1 MITFSYKAKNSDGE
15 FVKGQIEAQNESAAA
30 KVLSG
35 KKLYP
40 IEISMQQEAGLTIF
54 NRVSMKEKL
63 LFTRQLSAT
72 LSAGL
77 PITQALETIA
87 EQTRAKA
94 LQQIIAK
101 IVGDVEGGM
110 SLSSSFSRFPQ
121 VFTRID
127 IALVESGEASGTL
140 DKVLIRLADSIEK
153 DYKMLK
159 KVRSALA
166 YPLFILG
173 VVAIVVTLMTV
184 YVMPQMEKLYKDFNS
199 DLPAITRSLLAT
211 SHFLANYGV
220 FVIFAIVMAAVFLR
234 FYLTTKP
241 GRYIWDNVRL
251 KLPILAP
258 FLRSLYAARFSRTM
272 AGLVG
277 SGVSL
282 LDSLNITASAVGN
295 VVVAEAI
302 YEAAKEVKGGKP
314 LSKPLRDSGVFSP
327 IVPQMVSVGEQTGEM
342 DAMFSNLADY
352 FDDEVDNFIRSI
364 TSILEPFII
373 VIMGSIVAVILV
385 AVMMPVY
392 NIGKIF

>member
-35 KKLYP
+35 KKLFP
-40 IEISMQQEAGLTIF
+40 IEISMQQEAGLSIL
-54 NRVSMKEKL
+54 NRVSMKDKL

-87 EQTRAKA
+87 EQTRGKA

-110 SLSSSFSRFPQ
+110 SLSSSFARFPQ

-127 IALVESGEASGTL
+127 VALVESGEASGTL

-153 DYKMLK
+153 DYKMVK

-166 YPLFILG
+166 YPMFILG

-211 SHFLANYGV
+211 SHFLANYGA
-220 FVIFAIVMAAVFLR
+220 FVIFAIVMLAVVLR
-234 FYLTTKP
+234 FYITTKA
-241 GRYIWDNVRL
+241 GRYMWDSIRL
-251 KLPILAP
+251 KLPILSP

-282 LDSLNITASAVGN
+282 LDSLNITAGAVGN
-295 VVVAEAI
+295 VLVAEAI

-314 LSKPLRDSGVFSP
+314 LSKPLRDSSVFSP
-327 IVPQMVSVGEQTGEM
+327 IVAQMVSVGEQTGEM
-342 DAMFSNLADY
+342 DAMFSNPADY

-385 AVMMPVY
+385 AVMMPIY